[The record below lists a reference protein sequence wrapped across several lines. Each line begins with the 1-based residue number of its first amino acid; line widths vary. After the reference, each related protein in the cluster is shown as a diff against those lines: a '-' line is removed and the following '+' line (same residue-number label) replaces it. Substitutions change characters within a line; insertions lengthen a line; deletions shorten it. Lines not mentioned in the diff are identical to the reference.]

1 MNQSA
6 TSTKTDPDFLDMDQ
20 VKIDPV
26 WALRIPANLAT
37 RRQVLPFTLD
47 QGKVLVACKDPN
59 DDQSIQAVRR
69 YISEQV
75 EVIPAES
82 ASLFRAIQRIFQDTV
97 RWNGNQSEPVRIQF
111 TGAQVDA
118 DSEDIVALGDEIFH
132 AALIR
137 EATDIHIEPTSQ
149 DVRVRLRADG
159 LLDNYRQFPISVHV
173 PLLSRLKVMSGMDIA
188 ERRAPQDGR
197 FTLSSE
203 HSNEID
209 IRTATIPTKHG
220 ERMTLRLLATQ
231 TQDLTLGRLGMRDAD
246 LNQFERVINRPN
258 GLILLTGPTG
268 CGKSTTLYAAIRNL
282 IGRRSLNCITIED
295 PVEYVIDGVSQVEV
309 DTNDKVSFHKALRS
323 ALRHDPDVL
332 MIGEIRDEET
342 AETAIRA
349 ALTGHLVLTTL
360 HANSAVGAITRLAD
374 MGIKPFLI
382 GAVSRMFAAQ
392 RLVRRLCKRC
402 REPYS
407 MTDEEKLLI
416 GRPEMKETIVFKPIG
431 CKYCAGTGF
440 VGRIGLFEFIPFDR
454 EIARVVASRPDE
466 THIQQLLAER
476 KALNLL
482 DDSIAK
488 LIRGDSSVKEIATV
502 ISPY

>member
-1 MNQSA
+1 MVDLSQDKLLN
-6 TSTKTDPDFLDMDQ
+6 MDQ

-37 RRQVLPFTLD
+37 RRQVLPFTESD
-47 QGKVLVACKDPN
+47 GCVLLACKDPE

-69 YISEQV
+69 YIGNPLEIV
-75 EVIPAES
+75 PTEP

-97 RWNGNQSEPVRIQF
+97 RWNGNTNDPVRIQF
-111 TGAQVDA
+111 TGTQAEPDA
-118 DSEDIVALGDEIFH
+118 DNIVALGDEIFH

-137 EATDIHIEPTSQ
+137 QATDIHIEPTSR
-149 DVRVRLRADG
+149 DIRIRLRVDG
-159 LLDNYRQFPISVHV
+159 VLDEYRTLPLPIHV

-220 ERMTLRLLATQ
+220 ERITLRLLATQ
-231 TQDLTLGRLGMRDAD
+231 TQDLTLEKLGMSPHD
-246 LNQFERVINRPN
+246 LKLFQYAIDRPN
-258 GLILLTGPTG
+258 GLVLLTGPTG
-268 CGKSTTLYAAIRNL
+268 CGKSTTLYAAMRQL
-282 IGRRSLNCITIED
+282 IGTKSLNVMTIED
-295 PVEYVIDGVSQVEV
+295 PVEYVIDGISQVEV

-360 HANSAVGAITRLAD
+360 HANSAAGAVTRLAD
-374 MGIKPFLI
+374 MGIKPFLT
-382 GAVSRMFAAQ
+382 GAVARIFAAQ
-392 RLVRRLCKRC
+392 RLVRKLCQRC
-402 REPYS
+402 RKS
-407 MTDEEKLLI
+407 RLIQEKEILLL
-416 GRPEMKETIVFKPIG
+416 GHPELEGKTVFDPEG

-440 VGRIGLFEFIPFDR
+440 MGRVGLFEFIPFDR
-454 EIARVVASRPDE
+454 EIAEMVSHRADE
-466 THIQQLLAER
+466 TQIRKHLAQNNYPDLLADCIT
-476 KALNLL
+476 KVLT
-482 DDSIAK
+482 
-488 LIRGDSSVKEIATV
+488 GQTSVDQVSNV